1 MTTFAAN
8 PAQAGYTS
16 QAGRGGEYEVLLV
29 AHPDDECYAVLCPSL
44 GCASQG
50 DTREEAL
57 EMIADAIAMW
67 LDSYAEDGLEPPF
80 IPDAMA
86 STVAE
91 CEADGCHTEIA
102 TVLPADW
109 DAIIADCSAAIQRNP
124 NDANA
129 YLTRGGTYLN
139 KREYDR
145 AIADYTTVISLIPD
159 DAEAYCRRGD
169 AYCSSGKYN
178 RAIADYDATLRRDP
192 YYDIAYVS
200 LEMAYVALWEREKSV

>member
-1 MTTFAAN
+1 MTSYAPDTD
-8 PAQAGYTS
+8 PATRAGKG
-16 QAGRGGEYEVLLV
+16 QEYEVLLV
-29 AHPDDECYAVLCPSL
+29 RDYEYPGYAVFCPSL

-57 EMIADAIAMW
+57 EMIADAISTC
-67 LDSYAEDGLEPPF
+67 LDFGRLGPPSLPK
-80 IPDAMA
+80 IMPQLIADY
-86 STVAE
+86 
-91 CEADGCHTEIA
+91 EAQGCHTEIA

-124 NDANA
+124 NDAKA
-129 YLTRGGTYLN
+129 YLERGGTYLN

-145 AIADYTTVISLIPD
+145 AITDYTTVISLAPD

-169 AYCSSGKYN
+169 AYRSSGQYD

-200 LEMAYVALWEREKSV
+200 LEMAYVALWERG

>member
-1 MTTFAAN
+1 MTDYAPNTG
-8 PAQAGYTS
+8 PSTRAGKC
-16 QAGRGGEYEVLLV
+16 QEYEVLLV
-29 AHPDDECYAVLCPSL
+29 RDYEYPGYAVFCPSL

-57 EMIADAIAMW
+57 EMIADAIAMY

-80 IPDAMA
+80 TPDAMA
-86 STVAE
+86 PTVAE
-91 CEADGCHTEIA
+91 YQAEGYGIEIA

-124 NDANA
+124 NDAKA

-145 AIADYTTVISLIPD
+145 AIADYTTVISLTPD

-169 AYCSSGKYN
+169 AYRSSGKYN

-200 LEMAYVALWEREKSV
+200 LEMAYVALWKREKSI